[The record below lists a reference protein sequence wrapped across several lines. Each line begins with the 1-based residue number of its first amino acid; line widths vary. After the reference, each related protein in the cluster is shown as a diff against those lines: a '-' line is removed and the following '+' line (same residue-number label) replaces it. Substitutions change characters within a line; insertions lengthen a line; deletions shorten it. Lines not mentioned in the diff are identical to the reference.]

1 MDIVGETCTSKPAHQ
16 ELWSLGRILSCQ
28 QVKKGALPSPRG
40 GAISRRARY
49 QIGPTRA
56 GCHSRFITSAGR
68 ASLLSWPQPK
78 NSQKCRRM
86 AILDVADG
94 IPVGNEVFPSARS
107 EHDRPSLQEHSL
119 DPRYAIATVAS
130 AHSTHSRSTADPR
143 CSPGAMA
150 PRHVRLNS
158 PARLCAKNWRGIDR
172 VRAQWWILR

>member
-1 MDIVGETCTSKPAHQ
+1 MWPAWQ
-16 ELWSLGRILSCQ
+16 ICCSLGRITRGRILSCQ

-49 QIGPTRA
+49 HFGPTWA
-56 GCHSRFITSAGR
+56 SCHSRLITSAGR
-68 ASLLSWPQPK
+68 VSLLSWPQPK
-78 NSQKCRRM
+78 NSQKCKRM
-86 AILDVADG
+86 TIWVVADCTP
-94 IPVGNEVFPSARS
+94 IENEVFPSARS
-107 EHDRPSLQEHSL
+107 EHNRPSLQEHSL
-119 DPRYAIATVAS
+119 DPRYATATVAS

-143 CSPGAMA
+143 CFPGAMA